1 MEEKFGG
8 IEPSK
13 RTAKEADGAFVPSD
27 SEESFVAIHPRS
39 TKKKSN
45 DAPLKVDAS
54 VTAPLAVAAGNSVA
68 APVKVNTTH
77 VALTG
82 DADVDTAMGLPNN
95 NVLDIICKQFESQ
108 KYSPPEPL
116 DLSVCVFTKA
126 HGNNLVPNAELVHK
140 LMQ

>member
-1 MEEKFGG
+1 LEEKFGG

-95 NVLDIICKQFESQ
+95 NVLDIICKQSESQ
-108 KYSPPEPL
+108 STRHL
-116 DLSVCVFTKA
+116 NLLICLCVSS
-126 HGNNLVPNAELVHK
+126 LK
-140 LMQ
+140 LMAIILYRTLS